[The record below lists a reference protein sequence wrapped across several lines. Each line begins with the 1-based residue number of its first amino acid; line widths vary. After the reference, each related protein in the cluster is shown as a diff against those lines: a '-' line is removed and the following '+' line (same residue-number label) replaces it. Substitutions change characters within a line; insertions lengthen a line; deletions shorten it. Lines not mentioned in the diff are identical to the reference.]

1 MGLVYPSLAGRSLSM
16 AYQWAS
22 KIKTVGNGFHLLLY
36 CKCRHERLL
45 QRSHTGR
52 GQELPR
58 LQILPAVTRR
68 LPWYH
73 NPSFNSNPCVTVHG
87 HPLPGAETAEG
98 ETLTVTAKLENSD
111 FASETGWF
119 ASEAG
124 LSLLSLAAKLLG
136 IRAQGLEQPQWVV
149 LPSPEWR
156 STVTQNPLLCRK
168 PEKDRKGPSGRSKD
182 NFLFVCFKSS

>member
-1 MGLVYPSLAGRSLSM
+1 MGLVCPSLAGRSRAM

-22 KIKTVGNGFHLLLY
+22 KIKTVGNGFHLLFY
-36 CKCRHERLL
+36 GKCRHRRLL
-45 QRSHTGR
+45 QRTHTGR

-58 LQILPAVTRR
+58 LQILPAVTRG

-73 NPSFNSNPCVTVHG
+73 NSSFNSNPCVTVHCL
-87 HPLPGAETAEG
+87 PLPGAETAEG
-98 ETLTVTAKLENSD
+98 ETLTVTAKLENLD

-124 LSLLSLAAKLLG
+124 LSLLSLAAKPLG

-156 STVTQNPLLCRK
+156 GTVVQNALLSSENRK
-168 PEKDRKGPSGRSKD
+168 RIGKDLAVGARTI
-182 NFLFVCFKSS
+182 FCLFF